1 MACHALPKKDQLRS
15 TRFKYSPVFPF
26 LFVKDSPAKDPEA
39 ESVHPIE
46 KPTAVAEPPS
56 SAASA
61 RDDGDE
67 PDLPAPLEEEAADPD
82 KLLELEVPPNTF
94 KAKHYAHDSP

>member
-1 MACHALPKKDQLRS
+1 ML
-15 TRFKYSPVFPF
+15 PF
-26 LFVKDSPAKDPEA
+26 LFVKDSPAKDPD
-39 ESVHPIE
+39 
-46 KPTAVAEPPS
+46 EPPS

-61 RDDGDE
+61 RDGGDE